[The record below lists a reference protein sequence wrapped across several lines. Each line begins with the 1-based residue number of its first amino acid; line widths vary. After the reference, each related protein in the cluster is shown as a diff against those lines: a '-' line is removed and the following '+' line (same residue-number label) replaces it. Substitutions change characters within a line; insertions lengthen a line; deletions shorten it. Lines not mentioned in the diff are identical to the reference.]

1 MTKQETNNSD
11 QFVEM
16 PLMEHLIELR
26 TRLMR
31 MVFAVLIIFLCLFYW
46 ATDLYHFVAMP
57 LLAAI
62 PNSSSMIATD
72 VLANFFT
79 PFKLTMVLSI
89 FIAMPYLLSQIWGFI
104 APGLYTHEKR
114 LAVPLMASS
123 TILFYCGLVFAY
135 YVVFPLAF
143 GFLAAIELQ
152 GVQTMPDISSYLDT
166 VLKLFFAFGVTFE
179 IPVAIIL
186 LVKMGL
192 TTQESLRVKR
202 PYVIVGVFVIGML
215 LTPPD
220 IISQTLLAIPMWAL
234 YEVGIYFAGFVKP
247 RDETA
252 DAEQTTE

>member
-1 MTKQETNNSD
+1 MTKQTIHNEESMA
-11 QFVEM
+11 EM
-16 PLMEHLIELR
+16 PLMEHLVELR
-26 TRLMR
+26 SRLLR
-31 MVFAVLIIFLCLFYW
+31 MVMAILLVFAGLFYW
-46 ATDLYHFVAMP
+46 ANDIYHFVAMP
-57 LLAAI
+57 LLSAI

-89 FIAMPYLLSQIWGFI
+89 FIVMPYLLSQIWGFI

-114 LAVPLMASS
+114 LAVPLMVSS
-123 TILFYCGLVFAY
+123 TLLFYCGLAFAY

-143 GFLAAIELQ
+143 GFLAAIELE
-152 GVQTMPDISSYLDT
+152 GVQTMPDISSYLNT

-179 IPVAIIL
+179 IPVAVIL

-192 TTQESLRVKR
+192 TTQENLRAKR
-202 PYVIVGVFVIGML
+202 PYVIVGVFIIGML

-234 YEVGIYFAGFVKP
+234 FEVGVYFAGFVKA
-247 RDETA
+247 RDASDTA
-252 DAEQTTE
+252 ESNS